1 VSASNQQIRSDNE
14 LVRKAQQGDGAAF
27 DQLVMQHQNLIHNL
41 LRRLGVPAQDAEDL
55 LQETFI
61 KAWRSLKRFNY
72 EAAFSTWLYS
82 IALNEWR
89 SFRRKNTRRRL
100 LPFPAGKGSGTD
112 DEGPQLEPPDL
123 TQGPEQITH
132 NRMLME
138 RIELLMEKMHP
149 VLREAMVLRD
159 IQELD
164 YLEISKIIGSPIGT
178 VKSRINRARS
188 FLAKRLETDE

>member
-1 VSASNQQIRSDNE
+1 VSASNQQIVTDNE
-14 LVRKAQQGDGAAF
+14 LVKQAQDGNGVAF
-27 DQLVMQHQNLIHNL
+27 DQLVERHQNLIHNL
-41 LRRLGVPAQDAEDL
+41 LRRLGLPAQDAEDL

-61 KAWRSLKRFNY
+61 KAWRSLQRFNF

-89 SFRRKNTRRRL
+89 SFRRKSSRRRL
-100 LPFPAGKGSGTD
+100 LSFPTVKGSGTD
-112 DEGPQLEPPDL
+112 IEGPMLEPPDL
-123 TQGPEQITH
+123 GRGPAQITH
-132 NRMLME
+132 DRMLME
-138 RIELLMEKMHP
+138 RIERLMEKMHP
-149 VLREAMVLRD
+149 ALREAMVLRD

-164 YLEISKIIGSPIGT
+164 YLEISRIIGSPIGT